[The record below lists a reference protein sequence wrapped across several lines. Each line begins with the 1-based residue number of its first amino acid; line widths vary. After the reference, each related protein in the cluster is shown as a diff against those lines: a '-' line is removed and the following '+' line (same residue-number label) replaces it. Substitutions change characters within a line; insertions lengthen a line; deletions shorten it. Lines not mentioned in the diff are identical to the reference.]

1 MNKTMKTI
9 ALMGAAALTLSACR
23 SARVDKKADSDMA
36 QWTTDDLVDDTY
48 LILSDAQRDLVERNN
63 GFAFRLFR
71 QTMGMDSRVLSPL
84 SVTYLMGML
93 ANGADGATRQQIL
106 TTLGLTDD
114 GQGQQSLQEMNDF
127 ARMMMDKAGR
137 LDKAVTVDV
146 ANYIALNRQ
155 VQVRN
160 QFQKTVERDYQ
171 AGVESLDFT
180 SSKTLKRINGWCSQH
195 TRGMIPTII
204 DSVDPSAVSYLM
216 NAIYFCGSWAEKFD
230 KNDTKVEP
238 FRGYTRDIKRV
249 NMMHRHDEYRYA
261 DGEGYS
267 AVQIP
272 YGNGAYQM
280 TVLLPVNGKSVDEMM
295 AKMDGAAFRS
305 LLGRMDKCEVDLKLP
320 RFTTEVEQPL
330 NDVVSALGSPLIF
343 SPQAD
348 FSQFASGQFS
358 VSKVLQKAKIEVSE
372 EGTKASAVTAAIMVM
387 SALQPEGPRRV
398 TFHADHPFAYVISE
412 RSTGSIFFMGQ
423 YTGD

>member
-1 MNKTMKTI
+1 MMKTI

-23 SARVDKKADSDMA
+23 SARVDKKADGDTA
-36 QWTTDDLVDDTY
+36 HWTAEDAVDDTY

-71 QTMGMDSRVLSPL
+71 ETMGMDSRVLSPL

-93 ANGADGATRQQIL
+93 ANGTDGATRQQIL
-106 TTLGLTDD
+106 TTLGLPADA
-114 GQGQQSLQEMNDF
+114 QGQQSLQELNDF
-127 ARMMMDKAGR
+127 ARMMMDKASR

-146 ANYIALNRQ
+146 ANYIALNQQFQ
-155 VQVRN
+155 VKS

-171 AGVESLDFT
+171 AGLESLDFS

-216 NAIYFCGSWAEKFD
+216 NAIYFCGTWSDKFD

-249 NMMHRHDEYRYA
+249 PMMHRHDEYQYA

-280 TVLLPVNGKSVDEMM
+280 TVLLPANGKSVDEVL
-295 AKMDGAAFRS
+295 ATMDGAAFQQLQRK
-305 LLGRMDKCEVDLKLP
+305 MDRCEVDLKLP

-330 NDVVSALGSPLIF
+330 NEVIAALGSPLIF
-343 SPQAD
+343 STQAD
-348 FSQFASGQFS
+348 FSPFANGQFF
-358 VSKVLQKAKIEVSE
+358 VSKMLQKAKIEVTE
-372 EGTKASAVTAAIMVM
+372 EGTKAAAVTAAIMAM
-387 SALQPEGPRRV
+387 SAFQPDRPRQV
-398 TFHADHPFAYVISE
+398 VFHADHPFAYVISE